1 MKDTNSSLFFLF
13 PMWYGTL
20 TARPFNLSPTFVEYV
35 AGSSKKRMAGMWC
48 VKSWNLT
55 SLNPDLLYTA
65 NPESV
70 KTVSNFFC
78 FWSNIFRE
86 STCKCENKEKLKE
99 DSKIKKKKKRKK
111 RSKRDCEFR
120 LAKFNQNLNDWNANL
135 NNLGFNIE
143 IVEYVW
149 DVK

>member
-86 STCKCENKEKLKE
+86 SICKYENKEKLKE
-99 DSKIKKKKKRKK
+99 DSKIKKKRKK
-111 RSKRDCEFR
+111 DQKETVNSGLRSSIKTSMIEMLTWIILASTLR
-120 LAKFNQNLNDWNANL
+120 LWRTC
-135 NNLGFNIE
+135 GM
-143 IVEYVW
+143 
-149 DVK
+149 